1 MSSNITTPKNNVP
14 VGRVSIGGQTY
25 DVAQHPEFVRFFFDL
40 FRRVGGTGGSSN
52 TDLQSSIDELTSEI
66 GFLPPR
72 VPQMPLP
79 DDLQPRY
86 EPLPGPDDLSSARME
101 ALEAEVAR
109 MGRLINDLQS
119 SYHL

>member
-40 FRRVGGTGGSSN
+40 FRRVGGTGGPSN
-52 TDLQSSIDELTSEI
+52 TDLQILIDELTSEI
-66 GFLPPR
+66 GFSPPR
-72 VPQMPLP
+72 IPQLPFP

-86 EPLPGPDDLSSARME
+86 EPLPSPDDMSSARLE

>member
-1 MSSNITTPKNNVP
+1 MSTSITPPKNVVP
-14 VGRVSIGGQTY
+14 VGRVTIGNATY
-25 DVAQHPEFVRFFFDL
+25 DVVQHPEFVRFFFDL
-40 FRRVGGTGGSSN
+40 FRRVGGTSGPSN
-52 TDLQSSIDELTSEI
+52 TDLQTLIDELSSEI
-66 GFLPPR
+66 GFSPPP
-72 VPQMPLP
+72 VPQLPFP
-79 DDLQPRY
+79 DDLRPRY

>member
-52 TDLQSSIDELTSEI
+52 TDLQIRIDELASEI
-66 GFLPPR
+66 GFSPPGIPQLPF
-72 VPQMPLP
+72 P

-86 EPLPGPDDLSSARME
+86 EPLPGPDDLSSARLE
-101 ALEAEVAR
+101 SLEAEVAR